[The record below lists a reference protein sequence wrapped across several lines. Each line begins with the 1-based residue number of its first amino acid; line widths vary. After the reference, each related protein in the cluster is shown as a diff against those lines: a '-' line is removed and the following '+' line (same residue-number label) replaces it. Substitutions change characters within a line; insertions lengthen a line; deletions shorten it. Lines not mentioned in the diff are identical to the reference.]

1 MQTSIWLF
9 GGSQGRYCQIECE
22 ASILVIMQ
30 MALSYICST
39 EHVFGSYI
47 YKTYR
52 LNTSNQYSS
61 ADKHPQQHHHHHHQH
76 EDYLVLGQPGS
87 LHCNIANYCKESS
100 PSSGF
105 YNKTTSTTRKTDS

>member
-52 LNTSNQYSS
+52 LNTSNQFSS
-61 ADKHPQQHHHHHHQH
+61 ADKYPQQHHQH
-76 EDYLVLGQPGS
+76 EDYFVHVHGHPGS
-87 LHCNIANYCKESS
+87 FHCNFALPNYCNESS
-100 PSSGF
+100 PYSVL
-105 YNKTTSTTRKTDS
+105 YKTT